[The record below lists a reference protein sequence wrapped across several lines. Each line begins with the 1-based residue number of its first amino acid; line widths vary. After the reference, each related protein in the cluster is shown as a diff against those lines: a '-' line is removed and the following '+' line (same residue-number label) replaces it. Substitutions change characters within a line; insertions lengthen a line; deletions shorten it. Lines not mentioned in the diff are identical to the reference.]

1 MAKLRHLA
9 ILASTAFLGAPV
21 GAQPAFYHSPTGD
34 GTPPAG
40 TPSLPPGGGW
50 LSLYVDAGPTPT
62 VVGTACEDGDGDEKC
77 AWEFAM
83 VGLGA
88 LALGPFVGAD
98 GVESVTDGFVLSAN
112 AVRGTSP
119 TIGPEYIGRL
129 FVSSSGG
136 GGPVLLLSGGA
147 IGADLGYDAAAAVA
161 TIVTVPLPE
170 PGVPLMTGAGVLGL
184 AFLERRLA
192 RRRAAALGR

>member
-1 MAKLRHLA
+1 MKYEADR
-9 ILASTAFLGAPV
+9 
-21 GAQPAFYHSPTGD
+21 TGE
-34 GTPPAG
+34 
-40 TPSLPPGGGW
+40 PSLAEMTEAAIEYLSNNEEGFYLMVEGGRVDHANHDGN
-50 LSLYVDAGPTPT
+50 LYRT
-62 VVGTACEDGDGDEKC
+62 VTDGVAFAEAVARDEKC

-184 AFLERRLA
+184 AFLERRRA